1 METFNFTNGCKIAI
15 KKSPFMMIL
24 NLPNL
29 FKLFSEKS
37 NEDFVTVIPRRMMTG
52 RFRTLFRS
60 SFLKSS
66 LQ

>member
-29 FKLFSEKS
+29 FKLFSERLCDCHTPS
-37 NEDFVTVIPRRMMTG
+37 NDDWP
-52 RFRTLFRS
+52 L
-60 SFLKSS
+60 
-66 LQ
+66 